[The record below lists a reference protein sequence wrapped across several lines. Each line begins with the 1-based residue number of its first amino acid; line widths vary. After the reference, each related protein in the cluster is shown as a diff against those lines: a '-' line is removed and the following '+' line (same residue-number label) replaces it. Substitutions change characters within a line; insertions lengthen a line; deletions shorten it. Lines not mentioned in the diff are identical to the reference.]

1 MEITSGIPQ
10 GSIRELH
17 VLKVGYAENVAV
29 FAAGNIVEQG
39 QSVKGWRE
47 WNR

>member
-10 GSIRELH
+10 GSIRGLH

-29 FAAGNIVEQG
+29 AAGRGAKGERVEG
-39 QSVKGWRE
+39 VG
-47 WNR
+47 